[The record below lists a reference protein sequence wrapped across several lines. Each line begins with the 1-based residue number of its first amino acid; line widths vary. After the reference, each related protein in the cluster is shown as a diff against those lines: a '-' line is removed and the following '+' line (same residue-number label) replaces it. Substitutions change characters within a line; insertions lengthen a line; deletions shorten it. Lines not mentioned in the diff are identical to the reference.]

1 MNWNDNGIACVS
13 YCIVSGLGIVFVDF
27 VVRNHGGCACGEF
40 AL

>member
-1 MNWNDNGIACVS
+1 MTMALRAFLSALCPDCNR
-13 YCIVSGLGIVFVDF
+13 LVFVNF

>member
-1 MNWNDNGIACVS
+1 MALRAFLCCVPT
-13 YCIVSGLGIVFVDF
+13 VIVFADF